1 MVFSLEQPLAET
13 MDIEPLAAG
22 MVLAATVVEIEG
34 IYINDGIQIP
44 PPETQKPPEGGF
56 APGSRST
63 RGDMPSYN
71 AG

>member
-13 MDIEPLAAG
+13 LDIKPLSTG
-22 MVLAATVVEIEG
+22 MILAATVVEIEG
-34 IYINDGIQIP
+34 IYIYDGIQTP

-71 AG
+71 SG